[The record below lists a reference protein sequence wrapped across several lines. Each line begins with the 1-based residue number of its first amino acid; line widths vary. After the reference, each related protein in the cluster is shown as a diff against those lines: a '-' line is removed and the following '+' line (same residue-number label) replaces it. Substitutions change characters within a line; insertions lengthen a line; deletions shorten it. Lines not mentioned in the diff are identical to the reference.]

1 MCLLSLDIARS
12 WCVFA
17 TRKSEHSDRVA
28 VSARW
33 ELRQHIAPRMAELF
47 YQNHCLAG
55 QTTNVTSESRVP
67 EIQIRRFSICSQAPA
82 YNAYQRAQA
91 ANVNLNGPVQEFCQR
106 VRDWPQ
112 RRAGMAIA
120 VRHIKQ
126 RDLPPSCFAGGAFRH
141 KVLV

>member
-1 MCLLSLDIARS
+1 LK
-12 WCVFA
+12 F
-17 TRKSEHSDRVA
+17 
-28 VSARW
+28 
-33 ELRQHIAPRMAELF
+33 
-47 YQNHCLAG
+47 
-55 QTTNVTSESRVP
+55 
-67 EIQIRRFSICSQAPA
+67 EIQTLARAQAPA

-126 RDLPPSCFAGGAFRH
+126 RDLPPSCFSGGAGSSLFVRPED
-141 KVLV
+141 VTR

>member
-1 MCLLSLDIARS
+1 MTPTSTRPLILDPPCA
-12 WCVFA
+12 
-17 TRKSEHSDRVA
+17 
-28 VSARW
+28 
-33 ELRQHIAPRMAELF
+33 
-47 YQNHCLAG
+47 
-55 QTTNVTSESRVP
+55 
-67 EIQIRRFSICSQAPA
+67 QAPA

-126 RDLPPSCFAGGAFRH
+126 RDLPPSCFRDGARII
-141 KVLV
+141 LGPTPLSTRDEL